1 MPHSHRSTTVSP
13 PADGEHQGGLWSSG
27 GHRTLQ
33 FRGRPSWPSR
43 PSHCTSRAL
52 ANSTRPSHQQREKP
66 HCRNHFPLARFTP
79 QKVSHRGPSGP
90 GSRVQTMACVIRY
103 ILQFAHQRGSLKF
116 RRDLSAQHNPQQ
128 SSDPQWGMP
137 TSLDI
142 NSKSP
147 LQYNNIAVKNLSPS
161 TARGDP
167 TAPSSM
173 LPSGPTCGQQPA
185 SNARNDQ
192 NNCFHATLLSLLSAV
207 SFTYENAK

>member
-1 MPHSHRSTTVSP
+1 MGSTKEACGVR
-13 PADGEHQGGLWSSG
+13 ADTEPYNFVAGQAG
-27 GHRTLQ
+27 Q
-33 FRGRPSWPSR
+33 AGRVIARHEPSR
-43 PSHCTSRAL
+43 TPRGLHINKGRSRTAGTTSHL
-52 ANSTRPSHQQREKP
+52 P
-66 HCRNHFPLARFTP
+66 
-79 QKVSHRGPSGP
+79 VSHPRRFRTVAHLGPDLGCK
-90 GSRVQTMACVIRY
+90 RWLV
-103 ILQFAHQRGSLKF
+103 LQFAHQRGSLKF

-147 LQYNNIAVKNLSPS
+147 LQYNNTAVKNLSPS

>member
-52 ANSTRPSHQQREKP
+52 ANSTRPPHQQREKP
-66 HCRNHFPLARFTP
+66 HCRNHFPLARFSP

-147 LQYNNIAVKNLSPS
+147 LQYNNTAV
-161 TARGDP
+161 
-167 TAPSSM
+167 
-173 LPSGPTCGQQPA
+173 
-185 SNARNDQ
+185 
-192 NNCFHATLLSLLSAV
+192 
-207 SFTYENAK
+207 